1 MNIKLFASYR
11 IDLNSKV
18 IKNNIIT
25 PVYCG
30 SVYKENEWNKNIIGD
45 NTGDNISE
53 KRMSFCELTV
63 QYWAWKNIKADY
75 YGLCHYRR
83 FLAFTEDG
91 HSYRNEQNQIYLL
104 NLNDYNI
111 NKYFIANVNKIEK
124 YCKNYAAIIPE
135 PADIKKITSFGKRFD
150 TVLELWQAHDKYF
163 FDKRVLEFLI
173 DNIKKYKP
181 HYYKYAV
188 EYLNSNKHRGYNC
201 YILKKELFNELCEF
215 QFPILFKIEKDL
227 SKSKFLNRY
236 PRTIG
241 YLGEILYG
249 IFIYSLIKNNI
260 KIKEVPLLIF
270 ENTNT
275 DISIIEKVKLYL
287 KYNLKKF
294 VKLYLPNIAQKYLK
308 IIYHFFNI

>member
-11 IDLNSKV
+11 VDLNSKV

-45 NTGDNISE
+45 NTGDNISK

-83 FLAFTEDG
+83 FLAFTEDE
-91 HSYRNEQNQIYLL
+91 HSYRNEQNQIYLP

-111 NKYFIANVNKIEK
+111 NKYSIANVDKIEK
-124 YCKNYAAIIPE
+124 YCKKYDVIIPE
-135 PADIKKITSFGKRFD
+135 PADIKKITSFGKHFD

-163 FDKRVLEFLI
+163 FDKKVLDILI
-173 DNIKKYKP
+173 DSIKKYKP

-215 QFPILFKIEKDL
+215 QFPILFKIENDL
-227 SKSKFLNRY
+227 SKSEFLNKY

-249 IFIYSLIKNNI
+249 VFIYSLIKSNI
-260 KIKEVPLLIF
+260 KIKEIPLIIF

-294 VKLYLPNIAQKYLK
+294 VRLYLPDIAQKYLK
-308 IIYHFFNI
+308 IIYHKFK